1 MAKYKTKEELINFE
15 KKVASSFN
23 QAEIKAPIH
32 LHGNNENQLIESL
45 HVF

>member
-32 LHGNNENQLIESL
+32 LYYGNEEKLMKIN
-45 HVF
+45 